1 MRSIAVRSSMVFTA
15 MGVALLAICQS
26 DVAADEPSLPLPSIP
41 QNSFNISN
49 YGSVP
54 DGVTLNTV
62 AITKAIDACEKA
74 GGGTVEIPPG
84 RFLTAALRLG
94 SNLNFHL
101 NDGAV
106 LLFSNNFDDYRL
118 ESHGGYPNL
127 LIADNCHDVAITGN
141 GTIDGQG
148 RPWWTEYLKTKGASA
163 DVPHMAHRPYMVV
176 LKDCKRVLIQGITL
190 TNSPSFHLVPGSC
203 TDVTIDHVSI
213 VAPADSPNTDA
224 LDPSGWNFLIT
235 HCTFDV
241 GDDCIAIKAGGKPL
255 GGKASCENFLVADC
269 TFKHGHGMS
278 IGGQSSGGL
287 RHLLVRDCTFD
298 GTGAGIRMKA
308 NRGAGGLVE
317 DCTYENLTMKNVKF
331 PIYITSYYPESGTPK
346 SAAADAVYVVNATTP
361 IWRDIHIMNVIST
374 GSPSAGRII
383 GLAEM
388 PIFNVELDNVKITAQ
403 KGLDIWNVKNLQFV
417 NSRITVAGSMALNV
431 QQSSGIRGL
440 NPRSGQPE

>member
-1 MRSIAVRSSMVFTA
+1 MHSIFLRSSMVFA
-15 MGVALLAICQS
+15 GLLGICQS
-26 DVAADEPSLPLPSIP
+26 SMAADEPSLPLPSIP
-41 QNSFNISN
+41 HNAFNITD
-49 YGSVP
+49 YGAVA

-74 GGGTVEIPPG
+74 GGGTVEISSG
-84 RFLTAALRLG
+84 RFLTAALKLG
-94 SNLNFHL
+94 SNLNLHL
-101 NDGAV
+101 DDGAV
-106 LLFSNNFDDYRL
+106 LLMSNKFDDYSQ
-118 ESHGGYPNL
+118 EGHGGYPNL
-127 LIADNCHDVAITGN
+127 ISADNCHDVAITGL

-148 RPWWTEYLKTKGASA
+148 RPWWTEFLKTKGAPA

-176 LKDCKRVLIQGITL
+176 LKDCKRVLVQGVTL
-190 TNSPSFHLVPGSC
+190 TNSPSFHLVPGGC

-224 LDPSGWNFLIT
+224 CDPSGWNFVIT

-241 GDDCIAIKAGGKPL
+241 GDDCIAIKAGGKPVA
-255 GGKASCENFLVADC
+255 GKASCENFLVADC

-308 NRGAGGLVE
+308 NRGSGGLVE

-331 PIYITSYYPESGTPK
+331 PIYITSYYPENGTPK
-346 SAAADAVYVVNATTP
+346 SAAADPAHKVNATTP
-361 IWRDIHIMNVIST
+361 IWRDIHIMNVTSI
-374 GSPSAGRII
+374 GSPTAGRII

-388 PIFNVELDNVKITAQ
+388 PISNVVLENVRISAQ
-403 KGLDIWNVKNLQFV
+403 KGLDIWNVQNLRFV
-417 NSRITVAGSMALNV
+417 NSQIMATTSSALNV
-431 QQSSGIRGL
+431 QQSFGVSGL
-440 NPRSGQPE
+440 NPKSGRSE